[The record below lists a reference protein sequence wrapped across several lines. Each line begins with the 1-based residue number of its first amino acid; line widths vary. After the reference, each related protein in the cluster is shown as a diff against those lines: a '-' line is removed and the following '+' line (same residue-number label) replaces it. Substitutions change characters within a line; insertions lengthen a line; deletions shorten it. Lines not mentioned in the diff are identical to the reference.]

1 MLLFDVPAEGGLV
14 FEVER
19 FAVGANQVTDGTGLL
34 VSDDGLFLYFGCV
47 DGCYRGL
54 HFFVVEVGEHDFVV
68 AVKAGHQRFLELVG
82 KDMIAEGRFV
92 VVDGLVLDLVVVDE
106 VSGGGFEHET
116 VFFGP
121 VGTEAFVDAR
131 DDLGKVLFVGIGQR
145 SDAGV
150 DGLNFA
156 FAIGKGDG
164 TFEDLVVAEV
174 SELYFRAQVD
184 ADAGVLVSDQGGQG
198 PAVNVVAFEPNI
210 GELHDLGQEPVHPNE
225 AGEGIPGTCPGPP
238 HLRVLKRSTAG
249 CIAAWICS

>member
-1 MLLFDVPAEGGLV
+1 MLTPEVAVADLTAFGEGAVVVFEAMGGAVVGYADEEGSSIVGVGESGDGFDGGVLDDFGLLLLFDVPAEGGFV

-19 FAVGANQVTDGTGLL
+19 FAVGAEQVTDGTGLL
-34 VSDDGLFLYFGCV
+34 VGDDGLFLYLGCV

-54 HFFVVEVGEHDFVV
+54 HFLVVEICEHDFVV

-131 DDLGKVLFVGIGQR
+131 DDLG
-145 SDAGV
+145 
-150 DGLNFA
+150 
-156 FAIGKGDG
+156 
-164 TFEDLVVAEV
+164 
-174 SELYFRAQVD
+174 
-184 ADAGVLVSDQGGQG
+184 
-198 PAVNVVAFEPNI
+198 
-210 GELHDLGQEPVHPNE
+210 
-225 AGEGIPGTCPGPP
+225 
-238 HLRVLKRSTAG
+238 
-249 CIAAWICS
+249 